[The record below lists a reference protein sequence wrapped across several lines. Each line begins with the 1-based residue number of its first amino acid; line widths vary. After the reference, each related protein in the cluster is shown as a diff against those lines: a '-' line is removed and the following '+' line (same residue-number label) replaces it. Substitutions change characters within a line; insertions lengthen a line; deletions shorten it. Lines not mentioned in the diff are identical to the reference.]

1 MMNKIVLLALGSV
14 VVLGGGY
21 AGASWY
27 AGNQISTALD
37 NNAAAL
43 SQYPAIKVVKRDL
56 QKSLFGAVENVTYQ
70 IGCETGV
77 DAAHPLNGKLG
88 TLTLQNTISHHPFN
102 MTIDTAIQF
111 DEKTKAE
118 LAKIFK
124 DKQPL
129 SIHTK
134 LDFSGGFRTEF
145 AVPAFMVEESGTT
158 VTVQALNAT
167 VQSDRQFSF
176 FDTTLK
182 QGGLEVVTKAQK
194 SKFATGALDYES
206 KLKKSSEGL
215 YVGKDQVKLASLV
228 LADST
233 QEKPVDF
240 RLGLSQVSGESAIEG
255 GLMRGVVKGQ
265 MDDVQVNQQK
275 VGTLTLEA
283 GLERLDAGAMKAFNE
298 AFGVQ
303 AMLQCKGSNP
313 AEQMK
318 ILEAQAEALLAKDP
332 KYSQKMSLKTGE
344 GESVLAFH
352 LQTKGL
358 TKNDFA
364 NPDTLTKKLDA
375 AVSMQVPKSLV
386 ERLIKDLSP
395 ADAVENTLASFQ
407 EGLGMGVQQG
417 FVVTDGKL
425 IKANF
430 IAQQGNI
437 TLNGKP
443 FDPMQLMGA
452 H

>member
-1 MMNKIVLLALGSV
+1 MTPATVPVPVDDAAVDRLAARLRLVAEARRATGIGALLARGP
-14 VVLGGGY
+14 
-21 AGASWY
+21 GASLEFHDHRDY
-27 AGNQISTALD
+27 QPGDDPRHLD
-37 NNAAAL
+37 MAAWARTGR
-43 SQYPAIKVVKRDL
+43 PVVGVAAWRRVV
-56 QKSLFGAVENVTYQ
+56 AVASGPVVEL
-70 IGCETGV
+70 I
-77 DAAHPLNGKLG
+77 DAHNG
-88 TLTLQNTISHHPFN
+88 F
-102 MTIDTAIQF
+102 
-111 DEKTKAE
+111 
-118 LAKIFK
+118 
-124 DKQPL
+124 
-129 SIHTK
+129 
-134 LDFSGGFRTEF
+134 
-145 AVPAFMVEESGTT
+145 
-158 VTVQALNAT
+158 
-167 VQSDRQFSF
+167 
-176 FDTTLK
+176 
-182 QGGLEVVTKAQK
+182 EVVTKEQK
-194 SKFATGALDYES
+194 SKLATGALDYQS
-206 KLKKSSEGL
+206 KLKKSPEGL
-215 YVGKDQVKLASLV
+215 YVGNDQVKLASLV

-233 QEKPVDF
+233 QDKAVDIRF
-240 RLGLSQVSGESAIEG
+240 GLSQASGDTAIES

-265 MDDVQVNQQK
+265 VDDVQVNQQK
-275 VGTLTLEA
+275 VGTLTLDA
-283 GLERLDAGAMKAFNE
+283 GLERLDAGAMKVFNE

-313 AEQMK
+313 AQQMK
-318 ILEAQAEALLAKDP
+318 ILEAQAEAFLAKDP

-364 NPDTLTKKLDA
+364 NPDLLTKKLDA

-395 ADAVENTLASFQ
+395 ADAVESTLATFQ

-417 FVVTDGKL
+417 FVVSDGKL

-430 IAQQGNI
+430 TAQQGSI